1 MAGMVYRAMPPLY
14 AVRVAG
20 KDKYFSD
27 NLELIKYNQK
37 IFSQKYKLSVN
48 KRDSLSSKELTTFFV
63 KNADY
68 NYFLNS
74 MANTYA
80 LELPLFEDILT
91 SYVECGD
98 KVDFNKLQKL
108 IKSKYRFLD
117 VIKEGKDVIVK
128 GVITKSNIAIL
139 IDKFFEDCSI
149 ILKIIRS
156 NDHLHYFID
165 GKPVTIN
172 QVMDLYEKTQ
182 PNGIKRFKGLGE
194 TAPSILENSVMNPL
208 ADRIL
213 IQYSMDDLK
222 ETFNTVREYES
233 DRKKILAL
241 VGNVTRDDL
250 IE

>member
-1 MAGMVYRAMPPLY
+1 MVYRAMPPLY

-27 NLELIKYNQK
+27 NIELIKYNQK

-48 KRDSLSSKELTTFFV
+48 KKDSLSSKELTTFFV

-108 IKSKYRFLD
+108 ISL
-117 VIKEGKDVIVK
+117 
-128 GVITKSNIAIL
+128 NI
-139 IDKFFEDCSI
+139 DS
-149 ILKIIRS
+149 
-156 NDHLHYFID
+156 
-165 GKPVTIN
+165 
-172 QVMDLYEKTQ
+172 
-182 PNGIKRFKGLGE
+182 
-194 TAPSILENSVMNPL
+194 
-208 ADRIL
+208 
-213 IQYSMDDLK
+213 
-222 ETFNTVREYES
+222 
-233 DRKKILAL
+233 
-241 VGNVTRDDL
+241 
-250 IE
+250 